1 MMNKIN
7 KILEKNKSKNF
18 DFYKCYQYTYYL
30 KHRKVLKTFLNRP
43 EIKTGSKEF
52 DIICKNAVISAVLNK
67 NTLDNICKD
76 LFSSIYLTSKL
87 TFEEFLKY
95 YHARIVDL
103 RFFRSLEKDIYIP
116 IYSHV
121 LNDIYL
127 NNPLEL
133 LKQPYSEVV
142 DNLKGNYI
150 DPFSTYNYKLFDS
163 TFTKLIKIKEYKS
176 GVAFY
181 DFDCATIFFINEQG
195 RLDYYLPIFDKWMK
209 KINTS
214 RLINRLLPVCDSY
227 YEGTKD
233 NIISELYNM
242 SLISEKMK
250 KILENKTL

>member
-1 MMNKIN
+1 M
-7 KILEKNKSKNF
+7 SNF
-18 DFYKCYQYTYYL
+18 
-30 KHRKVLKTFLNRP
+30 N
-43 EIKTGSKEF
+43 
-52 DIICKNAVISAVLNK
+52 
-67 NTLDNICKD
+67 NIQ
-76 LFSSIYLTSKL
+76 
-87 TFEEFLKY
+87 
-95 YHARIVDL
+95 
-103 RFFRSLEKDIYIP
+103 
-116 IYSHV
+116 
-121 LNDIYL
+121 
-127 NNPLEL
+127 EL
-133 LKQPYSEVV
+133 LRKKADLQTRLSLIPYTGTPE
-142 DNLKGNYI
+142 
-150 DPFSTYNYKLFDS
+150 
-163 TFTKLIKIKEYKS
+163 IKEYKS